1 VSGYLQ
7 DGLVHVTTT
16 ATMPVPV
23 TGTPQGDLY
32 GGERSGW
39 FTVAPGQPLVQQA
52 PSARTVARSAN
63 AVAAA
68 PRAKAPARKL
78 RMTRVRM
85 TPRRFAVSHRR
96 TARRRRSH
104 ATDGT
109 TITWVLNQPAA
120 VRITVRK
127 VGRNGRTTM
136 VRSFTRKGIQ
146 GENTARYSGRVGRKL
161 LRPGR
166 YRLTITATMKGQH
179 TAPRSL
185 PFTVVKG

>member
-1 VSGYLQ
+1 
-7 DGLVHVTTT
+7 
-16 ATMPVPV
+16 
-23 TGTPQGDLY
+23 
-32 GGERSGW
+32 
-39 FTVAPGQPLVQQA
+39 
-52 PSARTVARSAN
+52 
-63 AVAAA
+63 
-68 PRAKAPARKL
+68 
-78 RMTRVRM
+78 MTRVRM

-109 TITWVLNQPAA
+109 TITWVLNQPAS

-127 VGRNGRTTM
+127 VGRHGRTTM
-136 VRSFTRKGIQ
+136 VRSFGRKGIQ

-166 YRLTITATMKGQH
+166 YRLTITATMKGQR